1 MDFAKVLISPAT
13 TPGRG
18 RTLCKFERLPTTSHR
33 ISITYLKN
41 QANQVLMRFS
51 LNKSLEIL
59 ERTPSV
65 LASYLSGLSDE
76 WLKQNEGENTW
87 SPYDILGHLIV
98 GEKTDWIVRARII
111 LGSAEDKRFKPFDRF
126 AQLRED
132 QNRSISDMLKEFG
145 ELRSDN
151 LEELRAFDIT
161 EKQLN
166 LTGIHPEFGEVT
178 LSQLLST
185 WTIHDLNHISQI
197 SRVMA
202 RQYKEAVGPWINYL
216 GILKK

>member
-1 MDFAKVLISPAT
+1 
-13 TPGRG
+13 
-18 RTLCKFERLPTTSHR
+18 
-33 ISITYLKN
+33 
-41 QANQVLMRFS
+41 MRFS
-51 LNKSLEIL
+51 LNKSFEIL

-65 LASYLSGLSDE
+65 LESYLSGLSDE

-98 GEKTDWIVRARII
+98 GEKTDWMVRARII

-126 AQLRED
+126 AQLRDD
-132 QNRSISDMLKEFG
+132 QNRTISDMLKEFS

-178 LSQLLST
+178 LRQLLST
-185 WTIHDLNHISQI
+185 WTVHDLNHISQI

-202 RQYKEAVGPWINYL
+202 KQYKEAVGPWINYL